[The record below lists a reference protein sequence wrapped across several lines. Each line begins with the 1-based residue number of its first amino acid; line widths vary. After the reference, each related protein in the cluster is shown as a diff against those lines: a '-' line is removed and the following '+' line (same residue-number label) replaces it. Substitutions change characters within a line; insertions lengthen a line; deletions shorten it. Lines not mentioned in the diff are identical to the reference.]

1 MEKILTLWNFLNYL
15 SSELDKSSADVAA
28 EGAILNEMLEIVA
41 KRAALR
47 PTETVDQQQQ
57 NENDDS
63 DVSLKYKTLNCSL
76 FILFLLSILFACVLF
91 LYNFFFFTLID
102 DK

>member
-1 MEKILTLWNFLNYL
+1 MAIQQQELQLEHRHAQLREELDLRL
-15 SSELDKSSADVAA
+15 SCSKLDKSSADVAA

-63 DVSLKYKTLNCSL
+63 D
-76 FILFLLSILFACVLF
+76 I
-91 LYNFFFFTLID
+91 
-102 DK
+102 